1 MRLSKKQI
9 IFLFVMVVLCYTTA
23 YLKLLLSFSILFPI
37 LCYSVLFF
45 LGEAIY
51 ICLLPRDTSQKYA
64 KNRKCLRIILAGIMI
79 LFLAGR
85 WVINDCYMHE
95 ASHIVRMSTKASLLL
110 ITFFLGRSF
119 FIKGWSKTI
128 LACFTIYCLFIIFP
142 AFKSFIKLEAGQ
154 INTTNPVKSLQTLG
168 YASWTPATGNLDK
181 TLVTVYDQQASCKG
195 INIYTSEDI
204 TYLVDMKGNILHTW
218 NLKQS
223 DDYGGFYCVELL
235 KNGDLLAIIS
245 NGNGFIKLGWD
256 SRIIWETNIYGHHDL
271 YVKPNGDI
279 YVLASTSDIV
289 FFMGLPL
296 PIRDDHIVVLTS
308 EGKIKDSIPLY
319 PAFKKHLRPRDIIS
333 IYTQAIELDNI
344 LKITMHKIAGKELFE
359 KISSLWFSHVNTVEI
374 INKDIKGVCKK
385 GDILVSSRDMSLI
398 GILNVEKDQFVWNW
412 GPGFICGQHQ
422 PTLLDNGNIMLL
434 DNGWNKRNY
443 SRVIELDPVTK
454 EIEWEYKANP
464 KENFFTYGRGSNQRL
479 PNENTLVTDTCSGR
493 VFEITK
499 DGRIVWEFYNPRI
512 RKKTQERATIY
523 RMVRIT
529 DIENYPKLQQFNIQP

>member
-1 MRLSKKQI
+1 MSKKQGL
-9 IFLFVMVVLCYTTA
+9 FLFAMVLLCYTA
-23 YLKLLLSFSILFPI
+23 AHLKLLLTFSILFPI
-37 LCYSVLFF
+37 LCYSGLFF

-51 ICLLPRDTSQKYA
+51 MRVLPRDVSQKYA
-64 KNRKCLRIILAGIMI
+64 KNQTRLRIILAGIMI

-95 ASHIVRMSTKASLLL
+95 ASHIARMSTKASLLI

-119 FIKGWSKTI
+119 LIKGWSKTI
-128 LACFTIYCLFIIFP
+128 PACFIIYCLFIIFP
-142 AFKSFIKLEAGQ
+142 AIKSSIKFEAGQ
-154 INTTNPVKSLQTLG
+154 INTMDPVKSLQTLG
-168 YASWTPATGNLDK
+168 YARWTPVKGNLDK
-181 TLVTVYDQQASCKG
+181 TSVTVFDRQACCKG
-195 INIYTSEDI
+195 VNIYSFKDT
-204 TYLVDMKGNILHTW
+204 TYLVDMKGDILHTW

-223 DDYGGFYCVELL
+223 DDYGGFYCVEFL
-235 KNGDLLAIIS
+235 KNGELLAIIGS
-245 NGNGFIKLGWD
+245 GKGFIKLGWD

-308 EGKIKDSIPLY
+308 DGKIKDRIPLY
-319 PAFKKHLRPRDIIS
+319 PAFKKQLGFGDVIS
-333 IYTQAIELDNI
+333 IYTQAIELDNT
-344 LKITMHKIAGKELFE
+344 LKIIMHKIAGKELFE
-359 KISSLWFSHVNTVEI
+359 KIGSLWFSHVNTVEI
-374 INKDIKGVCKK
+374 INKDINGVCKK

-398 GILNVEKDQFVWNW
+398 GILNVEKGQFVWNW
-412 GPGFICGQHQ
+412 GPGFVSGQHQ

-434 DNGWNKRNY
+434 DNGWKSRNY

-454 EIEWEYKANP
+454 EIEWEYKADP
-464 KENFFTYGRGSNQRL
+464 KESFFTYGRGSNQRL
-479 PNENTLVTDTCSGR
+479 PNENTLITDTCSGR

-499 DGRIVWEFYNPRI
+499 DGRIVWEFYNPNI
-512 RKKTQERATIY
+512 RKKPQERATIY

-529 DIENYPKLQQFNIQP
+529 DMENYPILQQFNIQP